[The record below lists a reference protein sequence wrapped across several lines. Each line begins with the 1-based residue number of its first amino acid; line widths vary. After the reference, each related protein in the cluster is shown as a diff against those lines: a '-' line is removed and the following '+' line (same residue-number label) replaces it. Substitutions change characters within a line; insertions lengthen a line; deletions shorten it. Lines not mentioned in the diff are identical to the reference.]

1 MLDVY
6 FGNMDGVEVHAETPE
21 EEQEAAFILNSAL
34 SGKTAFLGGCLCPS
48 EADST
53 VSKGFRLM
61 LSEGTDLYVTPALDV
76 DGTPALEICC
86 TTANEEQ
93 QEADEPAYTIT
104 ISTSGPKNKM
114 NARWALQNTL
124 EGKALVY
131 NECIKPLVGNRPLC
145 EGVTLRLGDKPEQ
158 EADTEVFLV
167 PGIND
172 DGEAVL
178 LIRCRSCDEEA
189 WDSYCDF
196 MGRNFSGIWF
206 CPHED
211 LDLEEMDDKDTLEW
225 VYESDDMEDEWPF

>member
-34 SGKTAFLGGCLCPS
+34 SGKTTFLGGCLCPS

-93 QEADEPAYTIT
+93 QEADEPAYTMELGIEPAKEHYT
-104 ISTSGPKNKM
+104 LRDYIAVMYQFIWNLTDNELMLMGHNKK
-114 NARWALQNTL
+114 
-124 EGKALVY
+124 EGKIY
-131 NECIKPLVGNRPLC
+131 DENRHFF
-145 EGVTLRLGDKPEQ
+145 RLPGRGQDHADQ
-158 EADTEVFLV
+158 E
-167 PGIND
+167 
-172 DGEAVL
+172 
-178 LIRCRSCDEEA
+178 EEF
-189 WDSYCDF
+189 WDF
-196 MGRNFSGIWF
+196 MDTNFPGVKL
-206 CPHED
+206 P
-211 LDLEEMDDKDTLEW
+211 LEAEHRKPSRWNLLW
-225 VYESDDMEDEWPF
+225 SK

>member
-34 SGKTAFLGGCLCPS
+34 SGKTTFLGGCLCPS

-93 QEADEPAYTIT
+93 QEADEPAYTMELGIEPAKEHYT
-104 ISTSGPKNKM
+104 LRDYIAVMYQFIWNLTDNELMLMGHNKK
-114 NARWALQNTL
+114 
-124 EGKALVY
+124 EGK
-131 NECIKPLVGNRPLC
+131 N
-145 EGVTLRLGDKPEQ
+145 RLGLGIEMIDML
-158 EADTEVFLV
+158 ADY
-167 PGIND
+167 
-172 DGEAVL
+172 
-178 LIRCRSCDEEA
+178 SEEA
-189 WDSYCDF
+189 TWDSYCDF
-196 MGRNFSGIWF
+196 VGRNFSGIWF
-206 CPHED
+206 CPHEE
-211 LDLEEMDDKDTLEW
+211 LDLEEMDDKDKLEW

>member
-34 SGKTAFLGGCLCPS
+34 SGKTTFAGGCLCPS
-48 EADST
+48 KADST

-93 QEADEPAYTIT
+93 QEADEPAYTMELGIEPAKEHYT
-104 ISTSGPKNKM
+104 LRDYIAVMYQFIWNLTDNELMLMGHNKK
-114 NARWALQNTL
+114 
-124 EGKALVY
+124 EGK
-131 NECIKPLVGNRPLC
+131 N
-145 EGVTLRLGDKPEQ
+145 RLGLGIEMIDML
-158 EADTEVFLV
+158 ADY
-167 PGIND
+167 
-172 DGEAVL
+172 
-178 LIRCRSCDEEA
+178 SEEA
-189 WDSYCDF
+189 TWDSYCDF
-196 MGRNFSGIWF
+196 VGRNFSGIWF
-206 CPHED
+206 CPHEE
-211 LDLEEMDDKDTLEW
+211 LDLEEMDDKDKLEW

>member
-34 SGKTAFLGGCLCPS
+34 SGKTTFLGGCLCPS

-93 QEADEPAYTIT
+93 QEADEPAYTMELGIEPAKEHYT
-104 ISTSGPKNKM
+104 LRDYIAVMYQFICNLPAYRSFRFPNQADSCLLFYCAPSTS
-114 NARWALQNTL
+114 T
-124 EGKALVY
+124 
-131 NECIKPLVGNRPLC
+131 
-145 EGVTLRLGDKPEQ
+145 
-158 EADTEVFLV
+158 
-167 PGIND
+167 
-172 DGEAVL
+172 
-178 LIRCRSCDEEA
+178 RCL
-189 WDSYCDF
+189 
-196 MGRNFSGIWF
+196 SG
-206 CPHED
+206 
-211 LDLEEMDDKDTLEW
+211 
-225 VYESDDMEDEWPF
+225 SR